1 MSLADGTAGLAG
13 RCPVDDNAQRQ
24 EVGCRPDAIRPA
36 VAARC
41 RGTVRRRSGRRRPPR
56 PESFF
61 PVNPAESPA
70 MPASLS
76 SDVRDLLALTLVPG
90 IGPRLTT
97 ALLERFGTI
106 DRVMRA
112 TAEQLAGVPRVGTEL
127 AARIAAAAG
136 APDADAEAERVA
148 KAGVQL
154 LVLG

>member
-1 MSLADGTAGLAG
+1 
-13 RCPVDDNAQRQ
+13 
-24 EVGCRPDAIRPA
+24 
-36 VAARC
+36 
-41 RGTVRRRSGRRRPPR
+41 
-56 PESFF
+56 
-61 PVNPAESPA
+61 

-76 SDVRDLLALTLVPG
+76 PDVRDLLALTLVPG

-112 TAEQLAGVPRVGTEL
+112 TEDQLTGVPRVGAEL
-127 AARIAAAAG
+127 AARIAAAAA

-154 LVLG
+154 LVLGTPEYPVALASVEDAPHLLYCRGDVRLGDANAVAIV